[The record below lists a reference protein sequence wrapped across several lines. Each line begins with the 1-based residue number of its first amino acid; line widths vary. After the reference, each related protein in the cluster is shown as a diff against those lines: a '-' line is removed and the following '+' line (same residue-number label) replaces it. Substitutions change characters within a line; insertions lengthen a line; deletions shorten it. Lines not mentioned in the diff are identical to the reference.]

1 MPHSWKITSNNS
13 TPKRKDIYEK
23 LFKHHVQYLPI
34 NWTNQSSMCIS
45 SHGPI
50 RRSQSV
56 NDQVSCCI
64 AKDIYTMNLVYIHGA
79 NATSESF
86 NHIRTRLGTGLDLNY
101 DSRDGFEHNLAQMQQ
116 SLAGVKQCFF
126 IAHSLGGI
134 YALHL
139 SHHLP
144 AQVLGAVTLST
155 PYGGAEVADYAQYFL
170 PFSRLM
176 RDIGPSSWAM
186 REAAKI
192 KVQHPWCNVVTVQG
206 RSPFIVVA
214 NDGVVSIQS
223 QRHHADMELIDVDY
237 NHYEVVLAEPVIEII
252 RERINRITK

>member
-1 MPHSWKITSNNS
+1 
-13 TPKRKDIYEK
+13 
-23 LFKHHVQYLPI
+23 
-34 NWTNQSSMCIS
+34 
-45 SHGPI
+45 
-50 RRSQSV
+50 
-56 NDQVSCCI
+56 
-64 AKDIYTMNLVYIHGA
+64 MNLVYIHGA

-86 NHIRTRLGTGLDLNY
+86 NYIKSKLGTGIDLNY
-101 DSRDGFEHNLAQMQQ
+101 DSRNGFENNLKDMQ
-116 SLAGVKQCFF
+116 SALNGYTDIVFV
-126 IAHSLGGI
+126 AHSLGGI
-134 YALHL
+134 YSLHL
-139 SHHLP
+139 ANSMP
-144 AQVLGAVTLST
+144 MSVKGAVTLST

-252 RERINRITK
+252 RERINTIRK

>member
-1 MPHSWKITSNNS
+1 
-13 TPKRKDIYEK
+13 
-23 LFKHHVQYLPI
+23 
-34 NWTNQSSMCIS
+34 
-45 SHGPI
+45 
-50 RRSQSV
+50 
-56 NDQVSCCI
+56 
-64 AKDIYTMNLVYIHGA
+64 MNLVYIHGA

-86 NHIRTRLGTGLDLNY
+86 NYIRTKLGSGIDIDY
-101 DSRDGFEHNLAQMQQ
+101 DSRNGFENNLKLMQMQ
-116 SLAGVKQCFF
+116 LEDVDNIAFV
-126 IAHSLGGI
+126 AHSLGGI
-134 YALHL
+134 YSLHL
-139 SHHLP
+139 ANIMP
-144 AQVLGAVTLST
+144 KQVLGAVTLST

-192 KVQHPWCNVVTVQG
+192 KIQHPWCNVVTVQG

-252 RERINRITK
+252 RERINRIRK